1 MPCAPAKANPTN
13 TDTRKLVPFSE
24 FTQEACLT
32 SATRSPLRRS
42 HQGKALF
49 LEQSHYRRWG
59 IKQPSGNADNVP
71 FLTFD
76 IHELASHS
84 SLPSSEKRDT
94 AEGLCTPTL
103 FQSSGGAVAP
113 SVSDRPPSHSTPG
126 HCAAAKGS
134 PQELALSW
142 KPGDGGQPCP
152 ASGFRLQA

>member
-1 MPCAPAKANPTN
+1 MPCAPAKATPTN

-84 SLPSSEKRDT
+84 STQLRKTGHSRGALHSHPVPVFWGSRSPVCVRQAPITQHTRTLCGSQRQPSGT
-94 AEGLCTPTL
+94 
-103 FQSSGGAVAP
+103 
-113 SVSDRPPSHSTPG
+113 
-126 HCAAAKGS
+126 GS
-134 PQELALSW
+134 LLEARGRRAALSS
-142 KPGDGGQPCP
+142 K
-152 ASGFRLQA
+152 RL

>member
-1 MPCAPAKANPTN
+1 MPCAPAKATPTN

-94 AEGLCTPTL
+94 TEGLCTPTL

-113 SVSDRPPSHSTPG
+113 SVSDRPPITQHTRTL
-126 HCAAAKGS
+126 CGS
-134 PQELALSW
+134 QRQPSGTGSLLEARGRRAALSS
-142 KPGDGGQPCP
+142 K
-152 ASGFRLQA
+152 RL